1 MIRRFFCYLFLLST
15 LYVDNNY
22 SFFERENLYFLR
34 DDTII
39 ATGLKLGFGGFF
51 AYEMFMLMTNAT
63 QKMTNTVKNI
73 FTYNQTKKL
82 LMKIK
87 RDKKNEIL
95 KEEKKSEQEEQQE
108 RSLKKEDDFDHDD
121 YNNDIEDNQDT
132 FRYLAYDKTD
142 TVFWEDIIV
151 EKQLKDDLLNHV
163 SCVLNHNQDQSM
175 IEIPNILCLYG
186 LPGMNK
192 TDLIKG
198 IANKLNIPIFI
209 FDPILLDSNFY
220 QNVTIEALISYAEG
234 KNFAKGTPCII
245 HIKNVEKMH
254 KNFIL
259 GSFMKMLQYGF
270 NSQQNILF
278 SFSCN
283 NDYFIKDLWIHKNKL
298 VKFVVLHR
306 PNYQSRK
313 DILSLLLD
321 QYGSKINTSLVDR
334 ECLARFFD
342 KMTIEDIRVVVEK
355 AIEKKIINKFAFQG
369 EGNSEYPCLL
379 ANQDFIDEYSIFIKN
394 NSLVSSKE
402 NELNNGLLRVD
413 QFIVEKPK
421 VGFKDVIG
429 LEHIKDKLK
438 FLVSYLQSPEKYRN
452 LGIRVPKGVL
462 FKGEPGCGKTLMA
475 KALAGESD
483 ISIIVVNGSDFIEKY
498 VGEGARRVR
507 EVFDMAKIWSPTII
521 FIDEIDAI
529 AIKRGSLGDAADR
542 EYSQTL
548 NELLVQ
554 MDGFSEEN
562 KNVIVIGSTNRDL
575 SALDDALLRR
585 FEEKFNFRLP
595 IYTERLEMLK
605 LYIKDMEVNQNISFE
620 NIAALINGFSGADIE
635 YLVNEAKLV
644 AMEREKRQLRG
655 NFFNFVL
662 SEEDIVEAYNNFCL
676 GYKIKNHVALDNQVW
691 KTAIHEIGHTL
702 CMLYKQGYFVSKN
715 NNEFEINEELIRNA
729 LRYDMK
735 SEVSSDDFL
744 QVTVVPRDV
753 GNGTILGM
761 ASSIPLYDFYCHSSE
776 ELKKQIIV
784 CLGGLAAEKI
794 IFKDSFDGVSSD
806 LEQASHL
813 AKSMITRFGMTDLM
827 YSSNWSEKLTEKQI
841 EKAEIILKDS
851 KDKCEQFLSHYKLL
865 LIFLAKKLKEQKT
878 LTKRVILKEISKFYG
893 ILQGDDLL
901 LE

>member
-1 MIRRFFCYLFLLST
+1 MIRRSFCYLFSLFT
-15 LYVDNNY
+15 LYVHYNY
-22 SFFERENLYFLR
+22 SFFEEENLYFLR
-34 DDTII
+34 DDTIM
-39 ATGLKLGFGGFF
+39 TCGLKLGFGAFF
-51 AYEMFMLMTNAT
+51 AYEVFTLMTST
-63 QKMTNTVKNI
+63 RQKITKKLKN
-73 FTYNQTKKL
+73 FFAYNEAKKL

-87 RDKKNEIL
+87 LDKKNDIFNQE
-95 KEEKKSEQEEQQE
+95 KKNREEKNEESSLSERDEFDY
-108 RSLKKEDDFDHDD
+108 DDD
-121 YNNDIEDNQDT
+121 NNDVGENRHSS
-132 FRYLAYDKTD
+132 RYLSFDKVD
-142 TVFWEDIIV
+142 SVLWEEIIV
-151 EKQLKDDLLNHV
+151 DEQVKNDLLKYA
-163 SCVLNHNQDQSM
+163 SCVLNRNQDKSM
-175 IEIPNILCLYG
+175 IEIPNIVCLYG

-198 IANKLNIPIFI
+198 IANKLNVPIFI
-209 FDPILLDSNFY
+209 FDPILLDSNSY
-220 QNVTIEALISYAEG
+220 QNITIDSLISYAEG
-234 KNFAKGTPCII
+234 KNFSKNSSCII
-245 HIKNVEKMH
+245 HIKNIEKMH

-259 GSFMKMLQYGF
+259 GPFMKMLQYGF
-270 NSQQNILF
+270 NSHQNILF

-306 PNYQSRK
+306 PNYHCRK
-313 DILSLLLD
+313 DILSVLLN
-321 QYGSKINTSLVDR
+321 QYGTKIDASLVDR
-334 ECLARFFD
+334 EYLAAFFD
-342 KMTIEDIRVVVEK
+342 KMTVEDIKMVVEK
-355 AIEKKIINKFAFQG
+355 TIEKKIINKFAMQR
-369 EGNSEYPCLL
+369 EEDSDYSCILI
-379 ANQDFIDEYSIFIKN
+379 NQDFIDEYSILIKN

-413 QFIVEKPK
+413 QFIVEKPN
-421 VGFKDVIG
+421 VRFKDVIG

-438 FLVSYLQSPEKYRN
+438 FLVSYLQNPEKYRN
-452 LGIRVPKGVL
+452 LGIRAPKGVL

-529 AIKRGSLGDAADR
+529 AVKRGNLSDSADR

-554 MDGFSEEN
+554 MDGFSKEN

-585 FEEKFNFRLP
+585 FEEKFSFRLP
-595 IYTERLEMLK
+595 VYAERLEMLK
-605 LYIKDMEVNQNISFE
+605 LYIKDTTVDQNISFE

-644 AMEREKRQLRG
+644 AMDREKRQSRG
-655 NFFNFVL
+655 NLNFIL
-662 SEEDIVEAYNNFCL
+662 CEQDIFEAYNNFCL
-676 GYKIKNHVALDNQVW
+676 GYKIKNHIALDHQLW

-702 CMLYKQGYFVSKN
+702 CMLYKQGYFILKN
-715 NNEFEINEELIRNA
+715 DNEFAINEALITNA

-735 SEVSSDDFL
+735 NEVSSDDFF

-761 ASSIPLYDFYCHSSE
+761 ASSIALYDFYCHSSE
-776 ELKKQIIV
+776 ELKKQIMV
-784 CLGGLAAEKI
+784 CLGGLVAEKI

-806 LEQASHL
+806 LEQASNL
-813 AKSMITRFGMTDLM
+813 AKSMITRFGMTDVM
-827 YSSNWSEKLTEKQI
+827 YSSSWSEKLTEKQI
-841 EKAEIILKDS
+841 ENAEIILKNS
-851 KDKCEQFLSHYKLL
+851 KDKCENFLLYYKSL

-893 ILQGDDLL
+893 ILDGDDLL